1 MFRAGVTEKQA
12 IDEVQLSID
21 RLFFYAAYADKYG
34 GRIQETPF
42 FGLCAQINEPVGAIG
57 IACPDEAP
65 LLAFVSLI
73 APALIRGNTVVVIP
87 SPVAPLCA
95 TDLYQV
101 FDTSDLPGGVVNI
114 VTGDRDTLT
123 RTLAEHDDLQSIWF
137 FGSEQGSANVEFAA
151 SENMKRT
158 FVNYGEKRDWFNR
171 SVGQG
176 EEYLLHATQ
185 CKNIHTFAGE
195 SIAPIGGSGY

>member
-1 MFRAGVTEKQA
+1 MSEKQA
-12 IDEVQLSID
+12 IDEVQLSVD

-34 GRIQETPF
+34 GRVQETPF

-65 LLAFVSLI
+65 LLGFVSLV
-73 APALIRGNTVVVIP
+73 APALVRGNTVVVIP
-87 SPVAPLCA
+87 SPTAPLCA
-95 TDLYQV
+95 VDLYQV

-114 VTGDRDTLT
+114 VTGDRDTLV
-123 RTLAEHDDLQSIWF
+123 RTMAEHDDLQALWY
-137 FGSEQGSANVEFAA
+137 FGTEQGSANVEFAA

-158 FVNYGEKRDWFNR
+158 FVNYGEKRDWFR
-171 SVGQG
+171 REVGQG

-185 CKNIHTFAGE
+185 CKNIHTFAGDAI
-195 SIAPIGGSGY
+195 SGGSNY